1 MQNQKARLN
10 LLATVPPQHMWG
22 FETSILLPLYSKIAV
37 SHVTP
42 FFPQDIAESL
52 ASLPEPRALV
62 SSPAHVSALLSA
74 NVAKVKIHRIFSATA
89 PMSAELAGQL
99 EQYFDARV
107 VEIFGCTEAG
117 TMARRN
123 TASESL
129 WQLAD
134 AFSLEVGEDR
144 TLVRA
149 SHLPEDV
156 ELQDRVELAGNKQ
169 FRWLGRSQDMV
180 NIAGKRGSLA
190 DLNHR
195 LMALPDV
202 IDGVIFLPDED
213 SKRLAALV
221 VAPGMQASDILEQLK
236 PSIEPAF
243 LPRPIYI
250 VAMLPRQ
257 ETGKLARK
265 IIVELFEKMR
275 RARAQQ
281 DDESPSNQTH

>member
-1 MQNQKARLN
+1 
-10 LLATVPPQHMWG
+10 
-22 FETSILLPLYSKIAV
+22 
-37 SHVTP
+37 
-42 FFPQDIAESL
+42 
-52 ASLPEPRALV
+52 
-62 SSPAHVSALLSA
+62 
-74 NVAKVKIHRIFSATA
+74 
-89 PMSAELAGQL
+89 
-99 EQYFDARV
+99 
-107 VEIFGCTEAG
+107 
-117 TMARRN
+117 MARRN
-123 TASESL
+123 TAQESL
-129 WQLAD
+129 WQLSD
-134 AFSLEVGEDR
+134 TLSLEVGEDR
-144 TLVRA
+144 TLVRG

-156 ELQDRVELAGNKQ
+156 VLQDKLEMAGDKQ
-169 FRWLGRSQDMV
+169 FRWLGRNQDMI

-250 VAMLPRQ
+250 VPMLPRQ